1 MENISKVFGSLKAN
15 NNVNLSVR
23 KGEVHALLGENGA
36 GKSTLM
42 NMLSGIYTPDTG
54 SIKIDGQEVHFAS
67 PKDSIRLGIGMIHQH
82 FKLVDVMTAKENI
95 IIGQPSGFFV
105 KGKLLSQEVKKLSD
119 QYGLDID
126 PDKKVYDMSVGEKQT
141 LEIIKVL
148 YRGAKILIMDEPTAV
163 LTPQEIKKLFR
174 VIRNMKEQGCSVVI
188 ITHKLNEVM
197 EISDRVTVL
206 RKGESIGTVNTDEVN
221 VASLIEMMVHFASP
235 KDSIR
240 LGIGMIHQH
249 FKLVDVMTAKE
260 NIIIGQPSG
269 FFVKG
274 KLLSQEVKKLSDQ
287 YGLDIDP
294 DKKVYDMS
302 VGEKQTLEIIK
313 VLYRGA
319 KILIMDEPTAVLTP
333 QEIKKLFRVIRNMK
347 EQGCSVVII
356 THKLNEVMEIS
367 DRVTVLRKGE
377 SIGTVNTDEVNVAS
391 LIEMMVGKKV
401 DLSIDKK
408 KIAEKTPLLDL
419 DEVTVLD
426 GEGKEAL
433 ANVSFQLNSHEI
445 VGVAGVANSG
455 QKELCEVIAGLAKA
469 EKGRIFFE
477 GDNLVGKTPRDIIRL
492 GIRMGFIPEDRLGMG
507 LVGSMDIVHNLIL
520 KDYQNQPGIVL
531 RRGPCIK
538 KANKIVKDLDIQTP
552 DIYTPVKKLSGGN
565 VQKVLLG
572 REIDSDPKVLITAYA
587 VRGLDI
593 GASYKIYDL
602 LNEQKEK
609 GVGVLFVGED
619 LDVLMDLCDRII
631 VLCHGEITGIVDP
644 DEVTKEDIGL
654 LMTGKKAQEVDE

>member
-1 MENISKVFGSLKAN
+1 MQQELAIEMKNISKSFGTLKAN
-15 NNVNLSVR
+15 DNINLSVR
-23 KGEVHALLGENGA
+23 HGEVHALLGENGA

-42 NMLSGIYTPDTG
+42 NMLSGIYTPDSG
-54 SIKIDGQEVHFAS
+54 IIKINGEEVHFSS
-67 PKDSIRLGIGMIHQH
+67 PKESIRMGIGMIHQH

-95 IIGQPSGFFV
+95 IIGQPTNVFLRGKALSKKV
-105 KGKLLSQEVKKLSD
+105 KDLSD

-206 RKGESIGTVNTDEVN
+206 RKGQSIETVVTETVK
-221 VASLIEMMVHFASP
+221 VA
-235 KDSIR
+235 
-240 LGIGMIHQH
+240 
-249 FKLVDVMTAKE
+249 
-260 NIIIGQPSG
+260 N
-269 FFVKG
+269 
-274 KLLSQEVKKLSDQ
+274 
-287 YGLDIDP
+287 
-294 DKKVYDMS
+294 
-302 VGEKQTLEIIK
+302 
-313 VLYRGA
+313 
-319 KILIMDEPTAVLTP
+319 
-333 QEIKKLFRVIRNMK
+333 
-347 EQGCSVVII
+347 
-356 THKLNEVMEIS
+356 
-367 DRVTVLRKGE
+367 
-377 SIGTVNTDEVNVAS
+377 

-401 DLSIDKK
+401 DLSIEKKSFDKK
-408 KIAEKTPLLDL
+408 RPLLNM

-426 GEGKEAL
+426 SEGKNAL
-433 ANVSFQLNSHEI
+433 SDVSFTLNSHEI

-469 EKGRIFFE
+469 EKGRIYFE
-477 GDNLVGKTPRDIIRL
+477 GENLVGKTPRDIIRL

-507 LVGSMDIVHNLIL
+507 LVGSMDIVHNMIL
-520 KDYQNQPGIVL
+520 KDYQNQPGIIL
-531 RRGPCIK
+531 QRGPCVK
-538 KANKIVKDLDIQTP
+538 KAKKIVKELDIQTP
-552 DIYTPVKKLSGGN
+552 NIYTPVKKLSGGN

-572 REIDSDPKVLITAYA
+572 REIDSAPKVLITAYA

-602 LNEQKEK
+602 LNEQKER

-619 LDVLMDLCDRII
+619 LDVLMDLCDRVI
-631 VLCHGEITGIVDP
+631 VLCHGEITGIVKP
-644 DEVTKEDIGL
+644 SEVTKEDIGL
-654 LMTGKKAQEVDE
+654 LMTGKQDGEALA